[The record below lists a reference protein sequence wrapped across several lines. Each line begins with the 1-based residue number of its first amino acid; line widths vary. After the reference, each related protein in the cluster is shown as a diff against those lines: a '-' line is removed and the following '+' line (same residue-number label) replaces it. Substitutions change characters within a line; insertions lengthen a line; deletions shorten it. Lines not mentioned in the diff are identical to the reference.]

1 MTVFGIAPIDD
12 ALGPIEEARAY
23 LLHGTDADAL
33 RLLALSFSVA
43 DTHPQMRSA
52 FLSDMDGAGLQE
64 LAGTLGFDVRQRVN
78 DGRLIPL
85 RFQPFAGEKIVSLGG
100 PGRTIYELKNFF
112 STPFPERMAVLPARA
127 FMSFNSP
134 DELTESIVYLNEAM
148 ARIQTSVL
156 LTHVNSGSE
165 QDLHILNQ
173 LKRSAHGVFQ
183 LEIDLEGSR
192 YLRVE
197 KGWRTQHKGARFFL
211 SIQPGKSLTAVAQHT
226 ASRSEPRDDGKASVL
241 AFAPDE
247 EMRAAVEDALSDT
260 HHLQVVEKED
270 AAAHIALSSR
280 VDLIVACH
288 GDKEKLASFVK
299 YLRMQ
304 DVTAPLVACTG
315 EVKRASERSD
325 LITYGADAVL
335 FKPLHPGD
343 LDGQVSML
351 LTRHRVRPSYYH
363 NQEFIRIRERIAALL
378 DDGIERAPDTG
389 MLSPPS
395 FMSLGNLML
404 TEARLLSRRKLLLG
418 FKIEG
423 VTGYPPLRLS
433 AAFRDKLR
441 KEDPVALLPS
451 GTFLVL
457 VDPSGA
463 STAAYL
469 ARKLEG
475 GLKEK
480 LNKGYKLQVAE
491 VTYPSDGDTV
501 EALIEKL
508 GQQLT
513 G

>member
-1 MTVFGIAPIDD
+1 MTVFGVEPIDD
-12 ALGPIEEARAY
+12 ALGPIEEARSY
-23 LLHGTDADAL
+23 LLYGTDADAL

-43 DTHPQMRSA
+43 ETHPQMRGA
-52 FLSDMDGAGLQE
+52 LLSDMDGARLQE
-64 LAGTLGFDVRQRVN
+64 LSATLGFDVRQRVN

-112 STPFPERMAVLPARA
+112 ATPFPERLAVLPVRA
-127 FMSFNSP
+127 FLSFNSP

-156 LTHVNSGSE
+156 LTHIDAGGE

-173 LKRSAHGVFQ
+173 LKRAAHGVFHLQ
-183 LEIDLEGSR
+183 VDVDGSR
-192 YLRVE
+192 HLRVE
-197 KGWRTQHKGARFFL
+197 KGWRTQHQGARFFL
-211 SIQPGKSLTAVAQHT
+211 SIQPGKRLTAVASH
-226 ASRSEPRDDGKASVL
+226 APSRAEPREDGKASVL
-241 AFAPDE
+241 AFAPDD
-247 EMRAAVEDALSDT
+247 EMRAVVEDALSDT
-260 HHLQVVEKED
+260 HNLQVVEQED
-270 AAAHIALSSR
+270 AAAQIALSSR

-288 GDKEKLASFVK
+288 SDKERLASFVK

-304 DVTAPLVACTG
+304 DITAPLVACTH

-325 LITYGADAVL
+325 LITFGADAAL
-335 FKPLHPGD
+335 FTPLHPGD

-363 NQEFIRIRERIAALL
+363 NQEFIRIREQIASFI
-378 DDGIERAPDTG
+378 DDGMERAPDTG

-395 FMSLGNLML
+395 FMRLGNLML

-418 FKIEG
+418 FRIEG

-433 AAFRDKLR
+433 TAFRDKLR
-441 KEDPVALLPS
+441 KEDPVSLLPS

-463 STAAYL
+463 STASYL
-469 ARKLEG
+469 AEKLEG
-475 GLKEK
+475 GLEAK
-480 LNKGYKLQVAE
+480 LGKAYKLQVAE